1 MQVKLLVYPHLDI
14 KKKIII
20 NNYRK
25 DHRIFMTSV
34 IAALTFGGEWN
45 IEDMESHTSSFPSFI
60 NILRKLGYEL

>member
-1 MQVKLLVYPHLDI
+1 
-14 KKKIII
+14 
-20 NNYRK
+20 
-25 DHRIFMTSV
+25 MTSV